1 MKKTYTYRITT
12 TTTTGDINLKWT
24 PVYRDALKLQREL
37 YKNGAERV
45 EINKEY
51 LA

>member
-1 MKKTYTYRITT
+1 MKYTYRITT
-12 TTTTGDINLKWT
+12 TTTTGDIDLKWA

-37 YKNGAERV
+37 YKDGAERV